1 MDPHPPDPV
10 EVSIVH
16 WIIGG
21 IGGFFGAV
29 GAGLL
34 AIWRVATFTKGIRD
48 ELSQQR
54 KDLDAMEADI
64 STNAQQAHN
73 EFAALAQR
81 QDARHRENQDAI
93 HALEVTLA
101 KQPDKEDFRRLA
113 DYVRTSTSELKQLI
127 ESRLR

>member
-16 WIIGG
+16 WIVGG

-54 KDLDAMEADI
+54 KDLDA
-64 STNAQQAHN
+64 
-73 EFAALAQR
+73 LAQR
-81 QDARHRENQDAI
+81 QDARHRENQDSI

-127 ESRLR
+127 ETRLR

>member
-1 MDPHPPDPV
+1 
-10 EVSIVH
+10 
-16 WIIGG
+16 
-21 IGGFFGAV
+21 
-29 GAGLL
+29 
-34 AIWRVATFTKGIRD
+34 
-48 ELSQQR
+48 
-54 KDLDAMEADI
+54 MEADI

-93 HALEVTLA
+93 HALEITLA

-127 ESRLR
+127 ETRLR